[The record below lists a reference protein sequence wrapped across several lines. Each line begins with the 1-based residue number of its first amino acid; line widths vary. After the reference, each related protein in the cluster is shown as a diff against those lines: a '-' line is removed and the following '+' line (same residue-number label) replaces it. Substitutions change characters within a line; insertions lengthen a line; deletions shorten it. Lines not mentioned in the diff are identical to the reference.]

1 SAERHRC
8 DVHAMLAKQ
17 SPDSTDHTGAIGIFE
32 HENHPMRPR
41 FHWTGVDANDSWSNS
56 KKCPADR
63 YVFSFRSG
71 RKFEHVGIIA
81 GRAQPGLGDFQSQT
95 FCECGRAYFIHFAP
109 TGALQKAFEHGA
121 RDGGG
126 IDFVNFS
133 AVVDVERI
141 DPSGRELREKAA
153 EFFAETQMW
162 PNQSQCFRVERRH
175 VYGIANRSL
184 EQGGANGLRDFD
196 THALLRLGG

>member
-1 SAERHRC
+1 LVSAERHRC

-126 IDFVNFS
+126 MDCAISIPTLSCAS
-133 AVVDVERI
+133 AVEEPRCGVRTSFAIFRNGESAGNGSV
-141 DPSGRELREKAA
+141 SKTSSAA
-153 EFFAETQMW
+153 PAT
-162 PNQSQCFRVERRH
+162 
-175 VYGIANRSL
+175 
-184 EQGGANGLRDFD
+184 
-196 THALLRLGG
+196 